1 MEPNKP
7 VEIPEASETIYTPGQ
22 RALLQILQW
31 GAWAAVFVAMM
42 YIMHA

>member
-7 VEIPEASETIYTPGQ
+7 VEIPEESVTIYTPGQ
-22 RALLQILQW
+22 RALLRILQW
-31 GAWAAVFVAMM
+31 GAWGAVFVAML

>member
-7 VEIPEASETIYTPGQ
+7 VEIPEESETIYTPGQ

-31 GAWAAVFVAMM
+31 GAWTAVFVAMM